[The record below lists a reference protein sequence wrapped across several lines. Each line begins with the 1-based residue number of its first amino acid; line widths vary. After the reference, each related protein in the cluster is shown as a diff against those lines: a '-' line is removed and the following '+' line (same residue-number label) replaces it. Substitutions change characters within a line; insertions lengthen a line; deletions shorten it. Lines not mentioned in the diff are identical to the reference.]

1 MSKQTSQGN
10 RLTGKRA
17 LVTGAVSGIGKAI
30 ATRLVSEGALVAGLD
45 IDAVGLERTREELQ
59 GMGGHSAAYDQTAI

>member
-1 MSKQTSQGN
+1 M
-10 RLTGKRA
+10 
-17 LVTGAVSGIGKAI
+17 TGAVSGIGKAI

-59 GMGGHSAAYDQTAI
+59 GMGGS